1 MRRLRGSIVACAV
14 LSVGCTGVLGG
25 ADPAD
30 AVADEGDPAI
40 DVSAT
45 TDNAPSVD
53 TQPGS
58 DVASPADVPTGD
70 AGVIDVPAVDVAG
83 EDIVMVDVG
92 AIDVPTIDTG
102 GRDVPGIDVGRPDV
116 PTIDTGV
123 RDVGVD
129 TGPRDVG
136 FPDVGVDAGFRDV
149 GVDTGPRDSGVFPPA
164 CTPAAGGGRATVS
177 APTLTRSFRAMGE
190 GGWLGSPAV
199 VDLDRDGTNEVV
211 VAVVDLD
218 RDGTNEVVVARGA
231 RVFVF
236 TPTGTVRW
244 SAAVNGSNRVWA
256 APVIADFSGDANLE
270 VAAAAGSR
278 VALYNAAGTGVS
290 PFPVTWRDE
299 LRSLAA
305 GDLDGDGR
313 AEIVTA
319 STTRLEGSP
328 ARDLLMAWR
337 GTGAVVTGFP
347 PNTTRASGCDSACD
361 VTGGFDQNLAI
372 GPIDDDAAM
381 DVFAPMD
388 NAYMSWHRGSGEAF
402 RAASIFRGVTRV
414 PGIRFLHSYAEAQQG
429 YSETESTS
437 NQAHFTNSAPA
448 IADIDGDGTRELV
461 VLASVQNA
469 SQSDRQRGVALWVVR
484 ADGTRPAAW
493 TTPFHAPTYL
503 SGLSDLGGNIVAAT
517 NQVSVVELD
526 TAWPGLEMVFAGFD
540 GRIHCVGGDRTERW
554 TYAYT
559 TASSTLTGGVAVA
572 DLSGDGRPEI
582 VFASY
587 STASNVSALHVL
599 DARGALLHRVV
610 LPGRGSMAVP
620 TVADVD
626 RDGVLD
632 VVVSLK
638 DAASDGAEVLVY
650 GVAGS
655 GPNCLPWPTGRA
667 NVLRNGVPT
676 R

>member
-1 MRRLRGSIVACAV
+1 MRRLRGSIAVCAV

-30 AVADEGDPAI
+30 ALVEDIDP
-40 DVSAT
+40 T
-45 TDNAPSVD
+45 TDLAAKTDTAPPVD
-53 TQPGS
+53 TQPGR
-58 DVASPADVPTGD
+58 DVGSAV
-70 AGVIDVPAVDVAG
+70 DVPASDAGPVDVPSIDVAG
-83 EDIVMVDVG
+83 EDIITVDDVG
-92 AIDVPTIDTG
+92 TIDVPAIDTG
-102 GRDVPGIDVGRPDV
+102 ARDVPAIDVGRSDV
-116 PTIDTGV
+116 GTSMDTGV

-129 TGPRDVG
+129 NGPRDVG

-164 CTPAAGGGRATVS
+164 CTPAAGGGRTTVS

-211 VAVVDLD
+211 VA
-218 RDGTNEVVVARGA
+218 RGA

-236 TPTGTVRW
+236 TPTGTTRW
-244 SAAVNGSNRVWA
+244 SAAVNGTNRVWA
-256 APVIADFSGDANLE
+256 APVIADFQGDANLE
-270 VAAAAGSR
+270 IAAAAGSR
-278 VALYNAAGTGVS
+278 VQMFAAAGAVTTG
-290 PFPVTWRDE
+290 FPVTWRDE

-337 GTGAVVTGFP
+337 GTGAVMTGFP
-347 PNTTRASGCDSACD
+347 PNTSRASGCDSACD
-361 VTGGFDQNLAI
+361 VTGAFDQNLAI

-381 DVFAPMD
+381 DVLAPMD

-484 ADGTRPAAW
+484 SDGTRPATW
-493 TTPFHAPTYL
+493 TTPFHVPTYL
-503 SGLSDLGGNIVAAT
+503 SGLVDLGGNIVAAT

-540 GRIHCVGGDRTERW
+540 GRIHCVGSDRTERW

-559 TASSTLTGGVAVA
+559 TAASTLTGGMAVA

-650 GVAGS
+650 SVAGS
-655 GPNCLPWPTGRA
+655 APNCLPWPTGRA

>member
-1 MRRLRGSIVACAV
+1 MPRLRGSIVACAS
-14 LSVGCTGVLGG
+14 LLAGCTGVLGG
-25 ADPAD
+25 VDPAD
-30 AVADEGDPAI
+30 ATDDHGDPTVDA
-40 DVSAT
+40 ST
-45 TDNAPSVD
+45 TDVVVEDGLPPVD
-53 TQPGS
+53 SPRTGDDVVTGS
-58 DVASPADVPTGD
+58 DVQGADAGADDAPVIERDVPTSPVDVPFID
-70 AGVIDVPAVDVAG
+70 AGA
-83 EDIVMVDVG
+83 
-92 AIDVPTIDTG
+92 
-102 GRDVPGIDVGRPDV
+102 RDVPSIDVVVRPDVPPVDAGRPDV
-116 PTIDTGV
+116 PTIDTGA

-129 TGPRDVG
+129 TGP
-136 FPDVGVDAGFRDV
+136 RDV

-164 CTPAAGGGRATVS
+164 CNPVAGGGRTTVS
-177 APTLTRSFRAMGE
+177 APTLTRSFRGMGE

-199 VDLDRDGTNEVV
+199 I
-211 VAVVDLD
+211 DLD

-231 RVFVF
+231 RVFAF
-236 TPTGTVRW
+236 TPTGTARW

-256 APVIADFSGDANLE
+256 APVIADFQGDANLE
-270 VAAAAGSR
+270 IAAAAGSR
-278 VALYNAAGTGVS
+278 VTLLNAVGTVVS
-290 PFPVTWRDE
+290 PFPVTWREE

-319 STTRLEGSP
+319 STVPLSGSP

-337 GTGAVVTGFP
+337 GTGAVMAGFP
-347 PNTTRASGCDSACD
+347 PNTTRTSGCDGACD

-381 DVFAPMD
+381 DVLAPMD

-402 RAASIFRGVTRV
+402 RAGSIFRGVTRV

-448 IADIDGDGTRELV
+448 IADVDGDGARELV

-469 SQSDRQRGVALWVVR
+469 SQSDRQRGVALWVLR
-484 ADGTRPAAW
+484 PDGTRPPAW

-503 SGLSDLGGNIVAAT
+503 SGLVDLGGNILAAT

-540 GRIHCVGGDRTERW
+540 GRIHCVGSDRTERW

-559 TASSTLTGGVAVA
+559 TAASTLTGGVAVA

-587 STASNVSALHVL
+587 STASNASALHVL

-610 LPGRGSMAVP
+610 LPGRGAMAVP

-626 RDGVLD
+626 RDGALD
-632 VVVSLK
+632 IVVSLK
-638 DAASDGAEVLVY
+638 DAASDGAEVLVF
-650 GVAGS
+650 GVPGS
-655 GPNCLPWPTGRA
+655 STNCLPWPTGRA
-667 NVLRNGVPT
+667 NVQRNGVPV